1 MPPLISSSETEPQQL
16 SFSSQRI
23 PSGKAFWRQLFS
35 TLAVVALGFASYFL
49 ITRFVLQSVEVVGV
63 SMLPTLQ
70 NSQHYLLNRWIFHVR
85 KPRHGDVV
93 VLLDP
98 VDHSYAVKRII
109 ASAGDSVFLKD
120 GHVYINGKCLN
131 EPYLR
136 RGMPTFPYLAA
147 KEQSFHCGDDQYFVL
162 GDNRLNS
169 ADSRTYGA
177 VPRRNILG
185 LIVR

>member
-1 MPPLISSSETEPQQL
+1 MPPLISSSESEPRQL
-16 SFSSQRI
+16 SLSPATSTNRV
-23 PSGKAFWRQLFS
+23 WRQIFS
-35 TLAVVALGFASYFL
+35 TLGIVALAFASYFL

-63 SMLPTLQ
+63 SMSPTLQ

-109 ASAGDSVFLKD
+109 ASAGDTVFLKG
-120 GHVYINGKCLN
+120 GHVFVNGQVLN

-136 RGMPTFPYLAA
+136 RGMPTFPYLSAR
-147 KEQSFHCGDDQYFVL
+147 EQTFHCGDDQYFVL
-162 GDNRLNS
+162 GDNRINS

-177 VPRRNILG
+177 VPGRNILG